1 MSNLA
6 IKLFTFLCAF
16 VLCLSG
22 ATVKAETINI
32 PSGAEL
38 IFASNFENSY
48 FVDKTGAV
56 VPKAFLGDIKIKGT
70 DNSFSPNNYRTNWDE
85 LRTLTDSNLNF
96 LASGT
101 SVADAY
107 AEIINDP
114 FSTGRGK
121 ILNFRTNHLGSKS
134 RVQLNMQITENKWT
148 NSILMRVPSTSVGL
162 LASYPDAMDWFTVM
176 EMPIDPSF
184 TTADFGTCNSPPVYI
199 QNVDCVPNY
208 RVGVNIVKKSGQLY
222 FDLYGDYAGK
232 LLSASQKAS
241 LGVTG
246 APTNGLPKT
255 DYFHE
260 ISSAPVLLD
269 QWFRLN
275 MFYERYP
282 NRTDGLGSLK
292 LQVVNSSGVATTV
305 VNLTDVVVTDFIN
318 TSRTY
323 GRIKINPFK
332 LYTADYFVE
341 YIFDNNGSNPDR
353 VDVYYDDW
361 RLFKGDATVADGTAP
376 VGSTTPKAPANFAV
390 VQNGTNIDISWDA
403 VTQYTDNTSIAGG
416 VITGYDIRTASSN
429 GTGATWTK
437 IVDNQAG
444 TTYSLMPTEDGRY
457 CYQSKARK
465 TPSGSGSWATE
476 ACVDYVADPTPT
488 SGSDPTL
495 VDIYPFS
502 TSGTVNT
509 LSLTPP
515 APIAAN
521 RLAIA
526 CYVYR
531 RNANNLQWGGSYGF
545 MQIAQ
550 VVGTHGIANERDP
563 DLRCF
568 SKLTGA
574 SEPASYVLSLS
585 GSPNNVEKIHAILAV
600 FSNPDVNAIR
610 DVQTVIANQS
620 TSAVLPAL
628 SGGLSNSVALAVGAV
643 WDNFQEP
650 NTAAVPSGYTE
661 EVNNTTTYSAAR
673 FAISLASVKAAADGT
688 AETATQTSAM
698 PSNHVGMHILVSG
711 LQIDTTPNAFTLTDT
726 TGHQNN
732 SPLGALNG
740 ACTAAISGLAASTTI
755 SISGS
760 IGAEYNINGGVYR
773 STAGT
778 ISNGQTVCVRFSA
791 SDAYSTSETVS
802 LEIGGV
808 YANYTATTIPTPPK
822 VLIWS
827 VATGNEIVCYN
838 PSTGMVTPFTGSMAI
853 KITDADYFD
862 FPTAAHELAFAPVVT
877 FVDGEGVLTE
887 EMLTSG
893 SINALEVGNH
903 GYNYWATDG
912 TCRVDNTIPLSA
924 E

>member
-1 MSNLA
+1 MSRLLVFL
-6 IKLFTFLCAF
+6 ISLFALQ
-16 VLCLSG
+16 VQ
-22 ATVKAETINI
+22 AETINI

-48 FVDKTGAV
+48 FVNKSGAT

-70 DNSFSPNNYRTNWDE
+70 DNSFSPNSYRTDWDE
-85 LRTLTDSNLNF
+85 LRTLTNSNLNF

-101 SVADAY
+101 SAADAY

-121 ILNFRTNHLGSKS
+121 ILNFRTNHIGSKS

-148 NSILMRVPSTSVGL
+148 NSILMRVPSESVGL
-162 LASYPDAMDWFTVM
+162 LASYPSAMDWFTVM

-184 TTADFGTCNSPPVYI
+184 ATEDFGTCNSSPVYI

-208 RVGVNIVKKSGQLY
+208 RVGLNIVKRSGQLY

-232 LLSASQKAS
+232 FLSASQKAA

-246 APTNGLPKT
+246 APTNGLTKT

-260 ISSAPVLLD
+260 ISSEPVLLD

-282 NRTDGLGSLK
+282 NRTDGLGNLK
-292 LQVVNSSGVATTV
+292 VQVVNSSGVATTV
-305 VNLTDVVVTDFIN
+305 INLTDVVVTDFIN

-361 RLFKGDATVADGTAP
+361 RLFKGDATVADGTTP
-376 VGSTTPKAPANFAV
+376 VGSTTPKAPANFTV
-390 VQNGTNIDISWDA
+390 VQNGTSIDISWDA
-403 VTQYTDNTSIAGG
+403 VTQYTDNTPISGG

-437 IVDNQAG
+437 FVDNQAG
-444 TTYSLMPTEDGRY
+444 TTYSLTPPADGRY
-457 CYQSKARK
+457 CYQAKSRK
-465 TPSGSGSWATE
+465 TPSGSGLWVTE
-476 ACVDYVADPTPT
+476 ACVDYVADPIPT
-488 SGSDPTL
+488 GGSDPTL

-526 CYVYR
+526 CYAYR
-531 RNANNLQWGGSYGF
+531 RDANNLTWGGSYGF
-545 MQIAQ
+545 TQIAQ
-550 VVGTHGIANERDP
+550 VVGTHGLSAERDP

-610 DVQTVIANQS
+610 DVQTVIANNS

-628 SGGLSNSVALAVGAV
+628 SGGLSNSVALVVGAV
-643 WDNFQEP
+643 WDNTDP
-650 NTAAVPSGYTE
+650 PDTATVPAGYTE
-661 EVNNTTTYSAAR
+661 EANFMTIQSNR
-673 FAISLASVKAAADGT
+673 FGVMMASVKAASDGT
-688 AETATQTSAM
+688 ATTATQNSRVA
-698 PSNHVGMHILVSG
+698 SNHVGMHILVSG

-740 ACTAAISGLAASTTI
+740 ACTAAISGLAADTTI

-760 IGAEYNINGGVYR
+760 IGAEYNIDGGVYT
-773 STAGT
+773 SVPGT
-778 ISNGQTVCVRFSA
+778 VGNGDVVCVRLNA
-791 SDAYSTSETVS
+791 SDLYDTDESVS

-808 YANYTATTIPTPPK
+808 YANYTVTTIPTPPK
-822 VLIWS
+822 VLKL
-827 VATGNEIVCYN
+827 G
-838 PSTGMVTPFTGSMAI
+838 TPLS
-853 KITDADYFD
+853 KITRNGVPANFTYTSVKVYDKNPATDR
-862 FPTAAHELAFAPVVT
+862 TAQVLVELVGPYNVGLQEYEGISV
-877 FVDGEGVLTE
+877 VDGIASATEADVLVG
-887 EMLTSG
+887 SG
-893 SINALEVGNH
+893 SLNALD
-903 GYNYWATDG
+903 DG
-912 TCRVDNTIPLSA
+912 TYWVLSSRPSNGTLA
-924 E
+924 ISLTNRQLVTE